1 MEYESALNFIHG
13 RPRLRKDPTLSRMK
27 MLLERLNNPQQ
38 NLNIVHVA
46 GTNGKGSTVAFLRQM
61 IIRSGHSVG
70 SFTSPFITKFNERIS
85 VNGEMISDEEV
96 IKLVETVKPVIEQMD
111 MEQNSPLEFETITAM
126 MFLYFANNPVDIV
139 IVEVGIGGLYDSTNV
154 LNPLISVI
162 TNIGFDHMEMLGDT
176 LSKIAF
182 QKAGIIKKNA
192 PVISG
197 VLEPEAFKVIE
208 QVAREKNVKL
218 LEINRDF
225 RLDQRLME
233 FSDADIKVTDIRL
246 GLQGDFQLYN
256 AAIAIETFEEV
267 TKILKWNWNHSS
279 ILQALEETKWP
290 GRLEIVSDKPL
301 IILDGA
307 HNLPGV
313 QALVQTTKR
322 QYAGRTVYF
331 LVSILK
337 DKLFDQ
343 MIAELE
349 KVPNSKIILTTF
361 QQPNHR
367 AVVGIESLSQKLT
380 QNMTYNRD
388 WKKALT
394 EIKKDIRKQ
403 DVIVVTGSLY
413 FISEVRQD
421 VKSI

>member
-1 MEYESALNFIHG
+1 
-13 RPRLRKDPTLSRMK
+13 MK
-27 MLLERLNNPQQ
+27 MLLERLDNPQQ
-38 NLNIVHVA
+38 NLHIVHVA

-61 IIRSGHSVG
+61 IIRSGHKVG

-85 VNGEMISDEEV
+85 VNGEMIPDKEV
-96 IKLVETVKPVIEQMD
+96 IKLVEAVKPVIEQMD

-126 MFLYFANNPVDIV
+126 MFLYFAKNPVDVV

-154 LNPLISVI
+154 VKPLISVI

-192 PVISG
+192 PVVSG

-208 QVAREKNVKL
+208 QIAKKKKVKL
-218 LEINRDF
+218 LQINRDF
-225 RLDQRLME
+225 RLDHHSME
-233 FSDADIKVTDIRL
+233 FSDIDIRVANIQL
-246 GLQGDFQLYN
+246 GLQGDFQFYN

-290 GRLEIVSDKPL
+290 GRLETVRDKPL

-307 HNLPGV
+307 HNLPGI
-313 QALVQTTKR
+313 QALVRTAKR
-322 QYAGRTVYF
+322 QYAGHKIHF

-337 DKLFDQ
+337 DKLFNQ
-343 MIAELE
+343 MISELE
-349 KVPNSKIILTTF
+349 TVPNSEIILTTF

-367 AVVGIESLSQKLT
+367 ATVGIESLGQKLT
-380 QNMTYNRD
+380 QNITYNED
-388 WKKALT
+388 WKRALV
-394 EIKKDIRKQ
+394 EIIKGVREQ

-413 FISEVRQD
+413 FISEVRQNM
-421 VKSI
+421 KNF